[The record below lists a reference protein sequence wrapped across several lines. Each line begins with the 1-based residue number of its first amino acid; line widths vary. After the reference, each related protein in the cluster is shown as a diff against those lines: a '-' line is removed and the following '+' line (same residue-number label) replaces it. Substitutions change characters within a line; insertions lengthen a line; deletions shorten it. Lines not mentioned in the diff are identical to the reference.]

1 MIARTNAIGGA
12 TAFPAAIS
20 IPEEMIRDLLPLG
33 MSGNATAFAE
43 NAGVIGLLAFILVWI
58 SAYTAYL

>member
-1 MIARTNAIGGA
+1 VRTNAISGA
-12 TAFPAAIS
+12 TTFPAAIS
-20 IPEEMIRDLLPLG
+20 IPDEMSRGSLRLG

-43 NAGVIGLLAFILVWI
+43 NAGVIGLLASILVWI

>member
-12 TAFPAAIS
+12 TAFPATIS
-20 IPEEMIRDLLPLG
+20 IPEEMRRDSFRLG
-33 MSGNATAFAE
+33 TSGNATAFAK
-43 NAGVIGLLAFILVWI
+43 NAGVIGLLASILVWI